1 MKRARKTDRE
11 KLEACLEAALMV
23 IADDDVA
30 LKDVTA
36 KLQANLGLG
45 WTLMAALQWLTGKAA
60 WREAEAIRDGG
71 SIGQCAKE
79 LAQEVVRFAAD
90 VCKDVGAS
98 GGAEAAL
105 QRLRHARRGGSLH

>member
-1 MKRARKTDRE
+1 MGCKTDHE
-11 KLEACLEAALMV
+11 KLAACLAAALTV
-23 IADDDVA
+23 IAADDVSV
-30 LKDVTA
+30 KEVTA
-36 KLQANLGLG
+36 KLQADLGLG

-60 WREAEAIRDGG
+60 WREIEAIPDGG
-71 SIGQCAKE
+71 KIGQCAKE

-105 QRLRHARRGGSLH
+105 QRLRHARRGGTLH